1 MHKHLNQKNTEDRNL
16 SIMKIFQMLKTAL
29 VRYGLWGTIAQGYD
43 MFQIPIV
50 EFFFDFIYRTDTRR
64 EENLDD
70 LTIGS
75 DNKERG
81 VRYEP
86 TKVLPLRKLF
96 NYLRLRIPDDRILV
110 DFGCGKGRVLLI
122 ASDFGFKEVR
132 GVEFAHELCEIAKN
146 NCAVYKHPTAIRTE
160 FKIIES
166 DVVDY
171 IINPDENVFF
181 MFNPFDEV
189 ILSKIINNIATSLN
203 IRPRRILI
211 IYNRPKYSNVIEQ
224 QDKFIRLEEC
234 VFGGIRFAL
243 YSNSGQI
250 S

>member
-1 MHKHLNQKNTEDRNL
+1 
-16 SIMKIFQMLKTAL
+16 MKYFQTIKIAL
-29 VRYGLWGTIAQGYD
+29 VRYGLWGTIVQVYI
-43 MFQIPIV
+43 MFQIPIID
-50 EFFFDFIYRTDTRR
+50 FFFDFIYRTDTRR

-70 LTIGS
+70 LMIGS
-75 DNKERG
+75 ENKERG

-96 NYLRLRIPDDRILV
+96 KYIRLTIPVDGIFV

-122 ASDFGFKEVR
+122 ASNFGFKEVR
-132 GVEFAHELCEIAKN
+132 GVEFAHELCKIANN
-146 NCAVYKHPTAIRTE
+146 NCDVYKRQTAVRTE

-181 MFNPFDEV
+181 MFNPFDE
-189 ILSKIINNIATSLN
+189 IIMNKIIKNIATSLKTQ
-203 IRPRRILI
+203 PRRILI
-211 IYNRPKYSNVIEQ
+211 IYNRPKYSKVIEQ
-224 QDKFIRLEEC
+224 QDKFVRLEEC

-243 YSNSGQI
+243 YSNKGQI
-250 S
+250 N

>member
-1 MHKHLNQKNTEDRNL
+1 LNTEERNL
-16 SIMKIFQMLKTAL
+16 SIMKIFQMVKIAL
-29 VRYGLWGTIAQGYD
+29 VRYGLWGAIMQGYV

-50 EFFFDFIYRTDTRR
+50 DFFFDFIYRTDTRR

-75 DNKERG
+75 ENKKRG

-96 NYLRLRIPDDRILV
+96 KYIRLMIPTNRIFV

-122 ASDFGFKEVR
+122 ASNFGFKEVR

-146 NCAVYKHPTAIRTE
+146 NCAVYKHQTAVSTE

-181 MFNPFDEV
+181 MFNPFDEI
-189 ILSKIINNIATSLN
+189 ILNKIINNITTSLN
-203 IRPRRILI
+203 IQPRRILI
-211 IYNRPKYSNVIEQ
+211 IYNHPKYNNVIEQ
-224 QDKFIRLEEC
+224 QDKFARLEEC

-243 YSNSGQI
+243 YSNYGQI
-250 S
+250 N